1 VPPTVCRTGRSERA
15 GLFVGGLMV
24 SAFDRRACYTIG
36 RQARRLPRTQNTVS
50 RILMGLREAV
60 FCRVGVVVAESIIKC

>member
-1 VPPTVCRTGRSERA
+1 
-15 GLFVGGLMV
+15 MV